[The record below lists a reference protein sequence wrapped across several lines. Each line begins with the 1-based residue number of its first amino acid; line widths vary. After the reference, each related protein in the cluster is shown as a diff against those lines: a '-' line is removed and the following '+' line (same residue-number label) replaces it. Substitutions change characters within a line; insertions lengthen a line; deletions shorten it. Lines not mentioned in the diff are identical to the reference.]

1 LDDETVS
8 SLRADEQNAEPDA
21 APEVP
26 LPVSRLLVGLM
37 LLGSDELAP
46 GLRRARQAGATPQVE
61 EPSSGDLVRHLAL
74 GLLVRGERQAV
85 RGLRTAYYASMGT
98 AGWAVNTLDRWTDN
112 WLVRPVR
119 RPIEARIRRLGEE
132 AVQII
137 DEGKRE
143 EQDSRALA
151 AESVEEIVENLVSQ
165 MAESQEV
172 DRLIKELVGHK
183 SASFTASIVENMRTL
198 TVTADDVVEGVLRR
212 LLRRPLR
219 QALPPSPIEGQPQTM
234 YASRRLVKGVADHG
248 G

>member
-1 LDDETVS
+1 
-8 SLRADEQNAEPDA
+8 
-21 APEVP
+21 
-26 LPVSRLLVGLM
+26 
-37 LLGSDELAP
+37 
-46 GLRRARQAGATPQVE
+46 
-61 EPSSGDLVRHLAL
+61 
-74 GLLVRGERQAV
+74 VRGERQAA